1 MLHILGFI
9 LKVLGILILTILGIL
24 LLVIGVILFVPISY
38 EVSGEFPDDKSE
50 MKISANVHW
59 LFRLLR
65 VKILFY
71 KKELDG
77 NIRIAWKKIPLKNEE
92 TSKKETK
99 KKSKKKKTKKSVE
112 QVADTKEE
120 PKETLKEEVKEETEE
135 ESIEVET
142 SQMEVEDEP
151 STKKNEK
158 KKTES
163 LIQKIKCTFNNICD
177 KMKEV
182 KAKKDKLQDFLK
194 DPVLKSSLQR
204 LKKELHW
211 IVRFLRPKK
220 IKAHLRFGFE
230 DPSTTGLTLAGLSMI
245 YPFTGDDMQ
254 IVPDFE
260 NKVLNGN
267 IYIKGRLYL
276 FYIAAFALALVV
288 DKNVRVLV
296 KKIMNKEFL

>member
-1 MLHILGFI
+1 MLHVLGFI
-9 LKVLGILILTILGIL
+9 LKVLGILVLTILGIL

-38 EVSGEFPDDKSE
+38 EVRGEFPDDKSE

-77 NIRIAWKKIPLKNEE
+77 NIRIAWKKIPLKNDE
-92 TSKKETK
+92 TSKKEAK
-99 KKSKKKKTKKSVE
+99 KKSKKKKTDKIVK
-112 QVADTKEE
+112 QVAEIKEE
-120 PKETLKEEVKEETEE
+120 PKEAFKEAVKEEVQKKPA
-135 ESIEVET
+135 EVET
-142 SQMEVEDEP
+142 SQMEVKDEP
-151 STKKNEK
+151 STKKEKK

-163 LIQKIKCTFNNICD
+163 MIQKIKCTFNNICG
-177 KMKEV
+177 KIKEV
-182 KAKKDKLQDFLK
+182 KVKKDKLQDFLK
-194 DPVLKSSLQR
+194 DPVLKASIQR

-211 IVRFLRPKK
+211 IIRFLRPKK

-245 YPFTGDDMQ
+245 YPFAGDDMQ
-254 IVPDFE
+254 IIPDFE
-260 NKVLNGN
+260 NQVLNGN

-276 FYIAAFALALVV
+276 LYIAAFALALIV
-288 DKNVRVLV
+288 DKNVRVLF
-296 KKIMNKEFL
+296 KKVMNKEFL